1 VRNIWVVHFGMISC
15 AAIIPLALIA
25 GPIRGIP
32 WWWQLIDIS
41 FGVFGIIPLLFAH
54 REIRKLATET
64 DAAAPVVPRPDPATP
79 GSASSLASPGR
90 AG

>member
-15 AAIIPLALIA
+15 AA
-25 GPIRGIP
+25 
-32 WWWQLIDIS
+32 
-41 FGVFGIIPLLFAH
+41 IIPLLFAH